1 LLDDGKYQEFAQG
14 PLVPA
19 RKDPAFDQR
28 ISAVR
33 QFSRF
38 YTREIGLLQAG
49 WRDAP
54 YSLTQARILY
64 ELARRDR
71 CTASDIAAEL
81 GLDHGYL
88 SRILTSFEKDKLISR
103 ERSKEDGRQIV
114 LSITAKGRKAFAP
127 HDERSQRDAGALLE
141 KLSPEDQER
150 MVNAMSTIEALV
162 GHNEKQP
169 RSYSLRTHRPGDMGF
184 VVARHGVIY
193 GEEYGWDAGIEALT
207 AEIVSNF
214 LKNFDPVRERCWIA
228 EIDGE
233 PVGSVF
239 LVKEPGK
246 PDIARLRLLIVDP
259 KVRGLGIGRR
269 LVEECIRFG
278 REAGYKQ
285 ITLWTHA
292 VLVGAREI
300 YRQAGFKLTKE
311 WVHDDFGKPEPA
323 ETWDLKL

>member
-1 LLDDGKYQEFAQG
+1 LLDDGKYQECAQG

-28 ISAVR
+28 IGAVR
-33 QFSRF
+33 HFSRF

-49 WRDAP
+49 WLNAP

-64 ELARRDR
+64 ELSRRKR
-71 CTASDIAAEL
+71 CTASDLAAEL
-81 GLDHGYL
+81 AVDHGYL
-88 SRILTSFEKDKLISR
+88 SRILTTFEKEKLISR

-114 LSITAKGRKAFAP
+114 LALTAKGRKAFAP
-127 HDERSQRDAGALLE
+127 FDERSQRDAAALLE
-141 KLSPEDQER
+141 KLPPQDQQR
-150 MVNAMSTIEALV
+150 MVNAMSTIEALA
-162 GHNEKQP
+162 GSKDK
-169 RSYSLRTHRPGDMGF
+169 RAAACSLRTHRPGDMGW

-214 LKNFDPVRERCWIA
+214 LKNFDPARERCWIA

-246 PDIARLRLLIVDP
+246 PDVARLRLLIVDP
-259 KVRGLGIGRR
+259 KARGLGIGRR

-278 REAGYKQ
+278 REAGYKT

>member
-1 LLDDGKYQEFAQG
+1 MASIKNMRRG
-14 PLVPA
+14 PVVPA
-19 RKDPAFDQR
+19 RKDPAFEQR
-28 ISAVR
+28 IGAVR
-33 QFSRF
+33 HFSRF

-49 WRDAP
+49 WLNAP

-64 ELARRDR
+64 ELSRRER
-71 CTASDIAAEL
+71 CTASDLAAEL
-81 GLDHGYL
+81 AVDHGYL
-88 SRILTSFEKDKLISR
+88 SRILTAFEKEKLITR

-114 LSITAKGRKAFAP
+114 LALTAKGRKAFAP
-127 HDERSQRDAGALLE
+127 FDERSQRDAAALLE
-141 KLSPEDQER
+141 KLPPQDQQR

-162 GHNEKQP
+162 GSKDK
-169 RSYSLRTHRPGDMGF
+169 RAAAYSLRTHRPGDMGF

-214 LKNFDPVRERCWIA
+214 LKNFDPARERCWIA

-259 KVRGLGIGRR
+259 KARGLGIGRR

>member
-1 LLDDGKYQEFAQG
+1 M
-14 PLVPA
+14 PA
-19 RKDPAFDQR
+19 RKDPAFEQR
-28 ISAVR
+28 IGAVR
-33 QFSRF
+33 HFSRF
-38 YTREIGLLQAG
+38 YTREIGLLTAG
-49 WRDAP
+49 WLKSP
-54 YSLTQARILY
+54 FSLTQVRILF
-64 ELARRDR
+64 ELARRAQ
-71 CTASDIAAEL
+71 CTASDVAAEL
-81 GLDHGYL
+81 ALDHGYL
-88 SRILTSFEKDKLISR
+88 SRTLAAFEKEKLITR
-103 ERSKEDGRQIV
+103 ERSKDDGRQIV

-127 HDERSQRDAGALLE
+127 HDERSQRDAAALLE
-141 KLSPEDQER
+141 KLPPQDQQR

-162 GHNEKQP
+162 GSKDK
-169 RSYSLRTHRPGDMGF
+169 RAAAYSLRTHRPGDMGF

-214 LKNFDPVRERCWIA
+214 LKNFDPARERCWIA

-259 KVRGLGIGRR
+259 KARGLGIGRR

-278 REAGYKQ
+278 REAGYKT